1 MKNPNNMTLLKI
13 LNPIVC
19 IPSEYNL
26 DEIQDMG
33 FKDYRNYRHALEVK
47 EFKEDLNKQLNE
59 VKEDRIRHMTEAKT
73 T

>member
-1 MKNPNNMTLLKI
+1 MTLLKI

-33 FKDYRNYRHALEVK
+33 FKEQLKACSGGQGIQRG
-47 EFKEDLNKQLNE
+47 FK
-59 VKEDRIRHMTEAKT
+59 
-73 T
+73 